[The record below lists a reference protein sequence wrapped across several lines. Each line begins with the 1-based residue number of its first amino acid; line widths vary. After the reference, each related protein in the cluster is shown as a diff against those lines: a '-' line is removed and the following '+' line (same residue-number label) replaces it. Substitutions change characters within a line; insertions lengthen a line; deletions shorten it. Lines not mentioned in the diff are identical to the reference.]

1 MAKRLR
7 AVVEMWYPDAKSL
20 PVVVEAGGM
29 SKLTAEQREK
39 VKTHIRHVKPGEWC
53 DDLPECDRAIRLE
66 RGDVV
71 EVEADPVK
79 RATPRRA
86 K

>member
-7 AVVEMWYPDAKSL
+7 AVKGISYPDAKSL
-20 PVVVEAGGM
+20 PIVVEAGGM
-29 SKLTAEQREK
+29 SKLTAEQREQ
-39 VKTHIRHVKPGEWC
+39 VKIRNVKPGEWC
-53 DDLPECDRAIRLE
+53 DDLPGISRDHMLSS
-66 RGDVV
+66 GSV
-71 EVEADPVK
+71 EEIEADPVK